1 VLLLSPSF
9 LTICSGD
16 NLEKLKRSVM
26 DKIAEAE
33 SEEMDVEVEIR
44 RLTER
49 KLALISRRLR
59 LRKEANLLTSK
70 EKILFEKELASIE
83 EVEKLEAEAA
93 KASASSGSSSV
104 PSGSS
109 APCAQAD
116 DLASFGLAVSP
127 VPSEF
132 LGLDLPDD
140 WSYSQFLDTG
150 GTA

>member
-1 VLLLSPSF
+1 
-9 LTICSGD
+9 
-16 NLEKLKRSVM
+16 M
-26 DKIAEAE
+26 DKIAEVD
-33 SEEMDVEVEIR
+33 SEEMDVEVELR
-44 RLTER
+44 RLESLSSVLRQKKET
-49 KLALISRRLR
+49 LLSRRLR